1 MNLDNLRYFVRV
13 VEANSFT
20 AAAERLGTQKST
32 LSRRISQLE
41 DELGI
46 RLLQRTTRKLHLT
59 PDGEELFERCRP
71 LICQLE
77 DARHRLSVN
86 QPEPQGRLKLTMP
99 TELALAMLDNI
110 IASFMQQYPK
120 IQMEVELTSRVLDMV
135 EEGIDVAIRVGALE
149 DSSLIAQPV
158 AQVARGLYAAPEYL
172 QQRPALQSP
181 HDLQQHRY
189 LGLLQRSDPLHF
201 DNWDQSHSLQ
211 MDTPLRT
218 NSLNFMRYMAR
229 RGFGIARLPCFFA
242 QPLVDSGELEAVL
255 RQYPVPSIAINALYP
270 SRQHLNP
277 KTRLFLDH
285 LHAELRQHP
294 WASDALIQLPG
305 ANPG

>member
-59 PDGEELFERCRP
+59 PDGEELFERCRE
-71 LICQLE
+71 LIAGLE
-77 DARHRLSVN
+77 DARDSLSAA

-99 TELALAMLDNI
+99 TELALAMLDDVM
-110 IASFMQQYPK
+110 ASFMERYPK
-120 IQMEVELTSRVLDMV
+120 IQMEVELTSRVIDLV
-135 EEGIDVAIRVGALE
+135 EEGIDIAIRVGPLE

-158 AQVARGLYAAPEYL
+158 ARVARGLYASPAYL
-172 QQRPALQSP
+172 KQHPPITSPQDLPA
-181 HDLQQHRY
+181 HRY
-189 LGLLQRSDPLHF
+189 LGLLHRTDPLSF
-201 DNWDQSHSLQ
+201 ENVITPQQLPLE
-211 MDTPLRT
+211 TPLRT
-218 NSLNFMRYMAR
+218 NSLNFLRYMAR

-242 QPLVDSGELEAVL
+242 QPLVNDGLLLPVL
-255 RQYPVPSIAINALYP
+255 ADYPLPSLMLNVLYP

-285 LHAELRQHP
+285 LHAKLRQHP
-294 WASDALIQLPG
+294 WAGNGLIQLP
-305 ANPG
+305 A